1 MTAPVIVSMTTVP
14 ARNGTVGPI
23 VGFLRGG
30 RRPPDEIRVYLTP
43 GCDRVPGARCI
54 EVADLGPV
62 TKLSAVADPGLPDDA
77 IVVTCDDDQIYDPR
91 WLETL
96 VDAAQCWP
104 DCAVGLSGWNT
115 RGFLLG
121 ERGRDHYEWVR
132 PHSPCDVLE
141 GFAGVAYRRGFF
153 GADVWNV
160 PESCRFVDDV
170 WISGYLHKKGIARR
184 LVGAKLCRPAPS
196 DRAGLH
202 ARKDFVALNRAA
214 ARELFGEATTSA
226 LPSGRAARPGEAGP
240 CDLTSALPSG
250 RAARPGEA
258 GPCDL
263 TSALPSG
270 SAARPGEA
278 RPCDLTSALPSGSA
292 ARPGEAG
299 PCDPAPTENP
309 TLSILIPSLAS
320 RAPLLA
326 RLRACLARQGRASE
340 IEILTD
346 VDDGQATTGTK
357 RNRLVARAR
366 GAYLCHVDDDD
377 LVAPDY
383 LDAILAA
390 IAENPGV
397 DAVWIRG
404 QRRIVDGEEAGVLP
418 FDYGCPPSAN
428 GRVSDDG
435 TLWRSA
441 GHLCPIRAA
450 IAKAT
455 PFPELTVGEDLRWA
469 NAVAPKIRTSAR
481 AGRAG
486 QVLYYYEFDPH
497 KKTQARPQGSQ
508 AEVRITVSQPTN
520 PARPTPSAPPAPP
533 APTTPRT
540 PRRARARDA
549 EVRVARGGVHLP
561 APAVNAP
568 TLPAGG
574 PQGAATP
581 GGGAKVGER
590 SDVSP
595 DGVHAAI
602 FAVQYT
608 EASGPGSALSVTVP
622 YRAFLEEFIRERGV
636 ASIVDLGCGDL
647 EIMSH
652 VDLAG
657 ARYLGVD
664 VIAERVRRNGKK
676 LEGRPQFTFNVGD
689 ARALPMG
696 NLANFDL
703 LIIKDVLQHWTNTE
717 VAAWLAR
724 WQFAVQGPRYALVT
738 NCNYGPTVNRDVAAG
753 GWRAIDLTRA
763 PFGVGKVVLRWALPR
778 GPHVD
783 YKDVVLL
790 ERA

>member
-1 MTAPVIVSMTTVP
+1 M
-14 ARNGTVGPI
+14 
-23 VGFLRGG
+23 
-30 RRPPDEIRVYLTP
+30 
-43 GCDRVPGARCI
+43 
-54 EVADLGPV
+54 
-62 TKLSAVADPGLPDDA
+62 
-77 IVVTCDDDQIYDPR
+77 
-91 WLETL
+91 
-96 VDAAQCWP
+96 
-104 DCAVGLSGWNT
+104 
-115 RGFLLG
+115 
-121 ERGRDHYEWVR
+121 
-132 PHSPCDVLE
+132 
-141 GFAGVAYRRGFF
+141 
-153 GADVWNV
+153 
-160 PESCRFVDDV
+160 
-170 WISGYLHKKGIARR
+170 
-184 LVGAKLCRPAPS
+184 
-196 DRAGLH
+196 
-202 ARKDFVALNRAA
+202 
-214 ARELFGEATTSA
+214 
-226 LPSGRAARPGEAGP
+226 
-240 CDLTSALPSG
+240 
-250 RAARPGEA
+250 
-258 GPCDL
+258 
-263 TSALPSG
+263 
-270 SAARPGEA
+270 
-278 RPCDLTSALPSGSA
+278 
-292 ARPGEAG
+292 
-299 PCDPAPTENP
+299 
-309 TLSILIPSLAS
+309 
-320 RAPLLA
+320 
-326 RLRACLARQGRASE
+326 
-340 IEILTD
+340 
-346 VDDGQATTGTK
+346 
-357 RNRLVARAR
+357 
-366 GAYLCHVDDDD
+366 
-377 LVAPDY
+377 
-383 LDAILAA
+383 
-390 IAENPGV
+390 
-397 DAVWIRG
+397 
-404 QRRIVDGEEAGVLP
+404 
-418 FDYGCPPSAN
+418 
-428 GRVSDDG
+428 
-435 TLWRSA
+435 
-441 GHLCPIRAA
+441 
-450 IAKAT
+450 
-455 PFPELTVGEDLRWA
+455 
-469 NAVAPKIRTSAR
+469 
-481 AGRAG
+481 
-486 QVLYYYEFDPH
+486 
-497 KKTQARPQGSQ
+497 
-508 AEVRITVSQPTN
+508 
-520 PARPTPSAPPAPP
+520 
-533 APTTPRT
+533 
-540 PRRARARDA
+540 
-549 EVRVARGGVHLP
+549 RVARGGVHLP

>member
-1 MTAPVIVSMTTVP
+1 M
-14 ARNGTVGPI
+14 
-23 VGFLRGG
+23 
-30 RRPPDEIRVYLTP
+30 
-43 GCDRVPGARCI
+43 
-54 EVADLGPV
+54 
-62 TKLSAVADPGLPDDA
+62 
-77 IVVTCDDDQIYDPR
+77 
-91 WLETL
+91 
-96 VDAAQCWP
+96 
-104 DCAVGLSGWNT
+104 
-115 RGFLLG
+115 
-121 ERGRDHYEWVR
+121 
-132 PHSPCDVLE
+132 LE

-184 LVGAKLCRPAPS
+184 VVGAKLCRPAPS

-214 ARELFGEATTSA
+214 ARELFGEATTSALPSGSAARPGEAGPCNLTSALPSGSAARPGEAGPCNLTSALPSGRAARPGEAGPCNLTSALPSGRAARPGEAGPCNLTSALPSGRAARPGEAGPCNLTSA

-278 RPCDLTSALPSGSA
+278 GPCDL
-292 ARPGEAG
+292 
-299 PCDPAPTENP
+299 APTENP

-346 VDDGQATTGTK
+346 VDDGQATTGAK

-497 KKTQARPQGSQ
+497 KKTQA
-508 AEVRITVSQPTN
+508 EVRITVSQPTN
-520 PARPTPSAPPAPP
+520 PARPTPSAPPARLAAPAPPAPP

-647 EIMSH
+647 GIMSH

>member
-1 MTAPVIVSMTTVP
+1 M
-14 ARNGTVGPI
+14 
-23 VGFLRGG
+23 
-30 RRPPDEIRVYLTP
+30 
-43 GCDRVPGARCI
+43 
-54 EVADLGPV
+54 
-62 TKLSAVADPGLPDDA
+62 
-77 IVVTCDDDQIYDPR
+77 
-91 WLETL
+91 
-96 VDAAQCWP
+96 
-104 DCAVGLSGWNT
+104 
-115 RGFLLG
+115 
-121 ERGRDHYEWVR
+121 
-132 PHSPCDVLE
+132 
-141 GFAGVAYRRGFF
+141 
-153 GADVWNV
+153 
-160 PESCRFVDDV
+160 
-170 WISGYLHKKGIARR
+170 
-184 LVGAKLCRPAPS
+184 
-196 DRAGLH
+196 
-202 ARKDFVALNRAA
+202 ALNRAA
-214 ARELFGEATTSA
+214 ARELFGEAT
-226 LPSGRAARPGEAGP
+226 
-240 CDLTSALPSG
+240 
-250 RAARPGEA
+250 
-258 GPCDL
+258 
-263 TSALPSG
+263 
-270 SAARPGEA
+270 
-278 RPCDLTSALPSGSA
+278 TSALPSGSA

-346 VDDGQATTGTK
+346 VDDGQATTGAK

-497 KKTQARPQGSQ
+497 KK
-508 AEVRITVSQPTN
+508 VRITVSQPTN
-520 PARPTPSAPPAPP
+520 PVRPTPSAPPARLAAPAPPAPP

-595 DGVHAAI
+595 DGDHAAI